1 MKAFFSKKKQQ
12 EEPVV
17 PIQPEKVLSQLSL
30 DEQDLDKV
38 VSEGIPDSYE
48 EISIDEDE
56 LLSHGEPF
64 DVNQSIQEQS
74 AEEFHPQKS
83 ETDKVEIQEENLQKS
98 EEKS

>member
-12 EEPVV
+12 EPVV
-17 PIQPEKVLSQLSL
+17 PIQPEKIMSQLSL

-48 EISIDEDE
+48 EISIDENE
-56 LLSHGEPF
+56 LLSDGEPF
-64 DVNQSIQEQS
+64 DVNESPLQS

-83 ETDKVEIQEENLQKS
+83 QTDKVEI
-98 EEKS
+98 